1 MALACVRQIP
11 QVKGLKDQE
20 ITVGRHVFI
29 ECTGDWDRAFKF
41 ESASIKSDEQNKLK
55 VKVIKAEA
63 RSATIFD
70 VDLVFYSA
78 GEFKF
83 PDMILTDGVIELS
96 LGEQNLTVQTV
107 VKPTEDGKPPEPFGP
122 VVPMPLAW
130 PMAYTLIGVTVLV
143 LMVGLAVYSLRR
155 RYRYRQLIAKLKDY
169 ESSMD
174 PDLQFYKAIRKSEPT
189 GMPLKDL
196 NQAFRMYV
204 LRRFQIPMFDLKP
217 ASVIRFFKK
226 THPWLKKER
235 LELKKILEDFAVAKD
250 AGDDKKL
257 LLQKIYHFVDRAE
270 ELLKKGSL

>member
-11 QVKGLKDQE
+11 QVKGLKD
-20 ITVGRHVFI
+20 
-29 ECTGDWDRAFKF
+29 
-41 ESASIKSDEQNKLK
+41 
-55 VKVIKAEA
+55 KVIKAEA

-143 LMVGLAVYSLRR
+143 LMVGVGVYSLRR
-155 RYRYRQLIAKLKDY
+155 RFCFCPFIAK
-169 ESSMD
+169 
-174 PDLQFYKAIRKSEPT
+174 
-189 GMPLKDL
+189 
-196 NQAFRMYV
+196 
-204 LRRFQIPMFDLKP
+204 
-217 ASVIRFFKK
+217 
-226 THPWLKKER
+226 
-235 LELKKILEDFAVAKD
+235 
-250 AGDDKKL
+250 
-257 LLQKIYHFVDRAE
+257 
-270 ELLKKGSL
+270 